1 MENKDFIIS
10 KFKEVKSLEYVP
22 SNRAN
27 NTGIGK
33 TFEDYIGVV
42 ENNLDEPDLA
52 GFEIKSH
59 RGASCSYVTLFTKS
73 PSFPKRAN
81 AYLKDKFG
89 TPYEDA
95 PSINSLHTSMFANS
109 YNTYMKKY
117 SFKLLN
123 NPVAKTILIGVFDLN
138 TKELLDCSV
147 GYTYQDIQ
155 KALTKKLKNLLYV
168 TAQTKKEGGKELFY
182 FNKADIYTEPSFE
195 RFISLLTD
203 GKIMYDIR
211 IGSYKSGPKYGMPHD
226 HGSGFRIL
234 EANIRLLY
242 SVRFIWWRLY
252 QDRRQIP
259 YGFND
264 NRINIPT
271 GYYLPKRYFPETLC
285 MSLRDWNRTLR
296 SYGLPHRPPFPSRFL
311 G

>member
-123 NPVAKTILIGVFDLN
+123 NPVAKTILIGVF
-138 TKELLDCSV
+138 
-147 GYTYQDIQ
+147 
-155 KALTKKLKNLLYV
+155 
-168 TAQTKKEGGKELFY
+168 Y

-242 SVRFIWWRLY
+242 S
-252 QDRRQIP
+252 DH
-259 YGFND
+259 
-264 NRINIPT
+264 
-271 GYYLPKRYFPETLC
+271 ETIE
-285 MSLRDWNRTLR
+285 
-296 SYGLPHRPPFPSRFL
+296 
-311 G
+311 

>member
-1 MENKDFIIS
+1 MDRRFMMIRLGYSYRIGELEGALGVAQLENKDFIIS

-242 SVRFIWWRLY
+242 S
-252 QDRRQIP
+252 DH
-259 YGFND
+259 
-264 NRINIPT
+264 
-271 GYYLPKRYFPETLC
+271 ETIE
-285 MSLRDWNRTLR
+285 
-296 SYGLPHRPPFPSRFL
+296 
-311 G
+311 

>member
-234 EANIRLLY
+234 EANIRLLD
-242 SVRFIWWRLY
+242 S
-252 QDRRQIP
+252 DH
-259 YGFND
+259 
-264 NRINIPT
+264 
-271 GYYLPKRYFPETLC
+271 ETIE
-285 MSLRDWNRTLR
+285 
-296 SYGLPHRPPFPSRFL
+296 
-311 G
+311 